1 MFIVRVRRRFFTWRT
16 LGKSSQHKGMELD
29 LSPEYEAFRQDV
41 NRILTENAHLAPGP
55 EDRGMKHPKR
65 LAWQKFLIENG
76 LTART
81 IPKEYGGYGAEPDL
95 LKSRIIAEEF
105 ARTGI
110 ARPMGGQG
118 ISMLVPTL
126 LELGTPEQKE
136 AYIRPTL
143 HGEMIWC
150 QGYSEPGAGSDLAA
164 LRTAA
169 VEDGDDFIINGQK
182 IWTSTA
188 KQADMIFCLVRTD
201 PDAKKHHGISY
212 VLFSMD
218 TPGIEVRPL
227 VDMTENANFNEV
239 FFTDVRVPQSGIV
252 FEKNKGWQVANATL
266 THERGMLGDPNATK
280 ARFLELVEL
289 MKTETLNGE
298 RLIDNPLLRDRLIKL
313 QAEVYAMQANGLR
326 VTTASLKR
334 ESAGLAGLIVKLQ
347 GCELNH
353 QIAGLAIDALGEL
366 GILYGEGDHL
376 RADGSWQ
383 WRYMYDLGL
392 IIGGGTAQIQKNI
405 ISERGLAMPREP
417 KPAKV

>member
-1 MFIVRVRRRFFTWRT
+1 MDLT
-16 LGKSSQHKGMELD
+16 
-29 LSPEYEAFRQDV
+29 LSPEYTAFRDHV
-41 NRILTENAHLAPGP
+41 AKLLEENAHLAPGP
-55 EDRGMKHPKR
+55 EDKGLKHPKR
-65 LAWQKFLIENG
+65 LAWQKFLIGEG

-81 IPKEYGGYGAEPDL
+81 IPEEYGGYGAEPDI

-105 ARTGI
+105 ARSGVPR
-110 ARPMGGQG
+110 ALAGQG

-136 AYIRPTL
+136 KYIRPTL

-150 QGYSEPGAGSDLAA
+150 QGYSEPGAGSDLAS
-164 LRTAA
+164 LQTKA
-169 VEDGDDFIINGQK
+169 VEDGDDYVINGQK

-188 KQADMIFCLVRTD
+188 RQADMIFCLVRTD
-201 PDAKKHHGISY
+201 PDAKKHHGITY
-212 VLFSMD
+212 ILFPMD

-227 VDMTENANFNEV
+227 VDMTGSANFNEV
-239 FFTDVRVPQSGIV
+239 FFTDVRVPKSGVV
-252 FEKNKGWQVANATL
+252 FEPNKGWQVANATL

-280 ARFLELVEL
+280 ARFVELVEL
-289 MKTETLNGE
+289 MKRETVNGE
-298 RLIDNPLLRDRLIKL
+298 RLIDNPLLRDRLMAL

-326 VTTASLKR
+326 IMTSRLKK
-334 ESAGLAGLIVKLQ
+334 ESAGLAGLVVKLQ

-366 GILYGEGDHL
+366 GVLYGGGEHL
-376 RADGSWQ
+376 RSEGSWQ

-405 ISERGLAMPREP
+405 ISERGLDMPREP
-417 KPAKV
+417 KPTVRA